1 MPSSRLRAYQ
11 SRAVTRLLPRKHPQ
25 LMPLLPLLP
34 LLRKPLLMLPLL
46 LRKPQPMLLLLPLL
60 LHQVLSRSLRAL
72 LTLLPPPVVLLLL
85 PAV

>member
-1 MPSSRLRAYQ
+1 
-11 SRAVTRLLPRKHPQ
+11 
-25 LMPLLPLLP
+25 
-34 LLRKPLLMLPLL
+34 
-46 LRKPQPMLLLLPLL
+46 MLLLLPLL